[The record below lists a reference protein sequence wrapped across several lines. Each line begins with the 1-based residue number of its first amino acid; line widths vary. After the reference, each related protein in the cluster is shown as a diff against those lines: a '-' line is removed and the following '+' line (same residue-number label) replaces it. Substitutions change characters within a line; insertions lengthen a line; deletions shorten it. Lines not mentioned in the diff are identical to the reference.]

1 MASIGDLPA
10 PRPGTASFYL
20 PILASDWTRVL
31 ELFLHPPWSPQNDE
45 MLVAMQP
52 VGDVPMIL
60 IEIPEEN
67 VDGALALALFLG
79 HQAREGHLVVGDFAS
94 DARAPARNARTYYLI
109 PRVPLTARRITR
121 EGWTDARIRG
131 ALRAAGFAT
140 AADWVAHF
148 WADRPGVTVEVAE
161 QAFRAW
167 LTGPGQLPAEF
178 APSRNAG
185 Q

>member
-1 MASIGDLPA
+1 
-10 PRPGTASFYL
+10 
-20 PILASDWTRVL
+20 
-31 ELFLHPPWSPQNDE
+31 

-52 VGDVPMIL
+52 VGDIPMIL

-67 VDGALALALFLG
+67 VAGALALALFLG
-79 HQAREGHLVVGDFAS
+79 HRAREGHLVVGG
-94 DARAPARNARTYYLI
+94 ARAPARNARTYYLI
-109 PRVPLTARRITR
+109 PRVPPTARRITR

-167 LTGPGQLPAEF
+167 LNGPGERPAEF
-178 APSRNAG
+178 ALPPRNAG
-185 Q
+185 R